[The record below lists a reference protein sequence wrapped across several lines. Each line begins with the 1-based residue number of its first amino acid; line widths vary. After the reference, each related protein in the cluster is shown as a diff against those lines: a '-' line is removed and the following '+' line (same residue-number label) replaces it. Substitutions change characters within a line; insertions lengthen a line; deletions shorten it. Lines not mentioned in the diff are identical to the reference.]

1 MHYVDLLLVD
11 YYRFDIEYLTILCL
25 GGIGTFLTTPMDV
38 VKTRIIAGPGS
49 SYQYSN
55 VMEAVVNILQ
65 GEGPG
70 AFFIGTTPRLLH
82 KIPANGLFFLCYE
95 AIRKLLGVT

>member
-1 MHYVDLLLVD
+1 MDLLLVD

-70 AFFIGTTPRLLH
+70 AFLSELLLDYCIRFLLMVFSSFAMKRLGSCL
-82 KIPANGLFFLCYE
+82 E
-95 AIRKLLGVT
+95 